1 MTGSDKIN
9 WFVSNC
15 SPKPWPRFIE
25 KVYCAIYLTCVS
37 SSKCVLF
44 LEIAQANGGNDITD
58 AVITVPLHFSDEQRV
73 AMRYI
78 IIISYSFAELVVPY
92 SHP

>member
-1 MTGSDKIN
+1 M
-9 WFVSNC
+9 
-15 SPKPWPRFIE
+15 
-25 KVYCAIYLTCVS
+25 
-37 SSKCVLF
+37 LF
-44 LEIAQANGGNDITD
+44 LEIAQANGGNDIED